1 MTEPKPPPVLIS
13 PHHAYQEFQLQRQ
26 LHPPD
31 LVPWRMTAKVD
42 AVTPKSATT
51 PPNTSPTKAPSASR
65 SSSSSSSRRSGKALA
80 SAPSTARNGAPS
92 TARKGGGGGAG
103 GGGGGSGGGG
113 GGGSSSSKKPHPPSR
128 IVKPRKP
135 AVQTIEM
142 PSADDWSAAA
152 ALAHGLPS
160 TFEGLSDGCAF
171 CGAALGAARGGGGGG
186 GGGGGDGGGGGGDG
200 AATCKCDECGIRYC
214 SEEHR
219 TSAWMLGH
227 KHSCG
232 CGLPTPS
239 GVFAANASTTMAM
252 LQEFGGAQRAVAEA
266 ALSRLAVLLE
276 MARLQQLPSRPTTP
290 PGLQMSASAS
300 SKASG
305 KAHPTVEQ
313 HSHSHP
319 TVKPLWTTHLSPS
332 HPAWRPPVATG
343 GGVNVNAEGAEV
355 HGGESLGA
363 GAAHIHIHTQL
374 GLRDRLDAAAE
385 EALQDVAATSIQA
398 ASRGRAGRRAAA
410 SARDAAYADAD
421 HSHSHSHADRSESS
435 SSPGGRHGGRL
446 TGTGANAV
454 TPAAAA
460 ATKMDPYTEA
470 EEGALLR
477 VSPVFVAGL
486 VRAMNAYRSA
496 AELQSLC
503 GRIVCL
509 LSELGK
515 EQSRELSCQHGALEG
530 LCSAIRT
537 HSTDG
542 NVLRWAAMALL
553 GLTADSAV
561 RSHQAVEAGAEEALR
576 LAMQVC

>member
-1 MTEPKPPPVLIS
+1 M
-13 PHHAYQEFQLQRQ
+13 
-26 LHPPD
+26 
-31 LVPWRMTAKVD
+31 
-42 AVTPKSATT
+42 
-51 PPNTSPTKAPSASR
+51 
-65 SSSSSSSRRSGKALA
+65 
-80 SAPSTARNGAPS
+80 
-92 TARKGGGGGAG
+92 
-103 GGGGGSGGGG
+103 
-113 GGGSSSSKKPHPPSR
+113 
-128 IVKPRKP
+128 
-135 AVQTIEM
+135 
-142 PSADDWSAAA
+142 
-152 ALAHGLPS
+152 
-160 TFEGLSDGCAF
+160 SDGCAF
-171 CGAALGAARGGGGGG
+171 CGAALGAARGGDG
-186 GGGGGDGGGGGGDG
+186 GGGGGDGGGG

-219 TSAWMLGH
+219 ASAWMIGH

-239 GVFAANASTTMAM
+239 GVFAANASTTMGM

-363 GAAHIHIHTQL
+363 GAAHIHIHTQV

-385 EALQDVAATSIQA
+385 EALRDVAATSIQA

-435 SSPGGRHGGRL
+435 SSPGGRHGGRA
-446 TGTGANAV
+446 GIGANAV

-460 ATKMDPYTEA
+460 AAKMDPYTEA